1 MVKLSFDN
9 QIMSIDCVGKL
20 GRLFFFSPTLPLKL
34 LIGLS
39 TTSCIRVGAKKKKKK
54 KEMAPKC
61 DMVIEKLLS
70 SGLIYFYL
78 TPNISAVP
86 LRLPG
91 TYAAKIDEN
100 QTPLAR

>member
-1 MVKLSFDN
+1 
-9 QIMSIDCVGKL
+9 
-20 GRLFFFSPTLPLKL
+20 
-34 LIGLS
+34 
-39 TTSCIRVGAKKKKKK
+39 
-54 KEMAPKC
+54 MAPKC